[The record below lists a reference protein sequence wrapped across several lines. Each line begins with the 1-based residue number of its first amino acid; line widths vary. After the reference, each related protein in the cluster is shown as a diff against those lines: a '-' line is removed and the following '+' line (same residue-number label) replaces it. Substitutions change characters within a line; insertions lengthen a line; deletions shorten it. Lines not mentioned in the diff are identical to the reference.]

1 MQLKITKATRPN
13 CHPSSIL
20 LKYTTSTPKKGHD
33 GRRPLYPTLTYSIPM
48 VTTRFIGIMDLGIY
62 VGLTIIINT
71 LSHQKRVT
79 KQTLYLSTLFLLH
92 PFILPSSLPARE
104 IKLLAKLVCPT
115 SMEWIR
121 LNHH

>member
-48 VTTRFIGIMDLGIY
+48 VTTRFIGIM
-62 VGLTIIINT
+62 VGCCTKPPTMLANDTEHSTSYFPQRYFVITKIRIWVFMSVLL
-71 LSHQKRVT
+71 LS
-79 KQTLYLSTLFLLH
+79 L
-92 PFILPSSLPARE
+92 
-104 IKLLAKLVCPT
+104 
-115 SMEWIR
+115 IR
-121 LNHH
+121 YHIRNG